1 MGLLVEGRWQDVWY
15 PTKSTGGRFVR
26 KDAAF
31 RNWITVDGSAGPT
44 GIGGFTSEAG
54 RYHLYVSLA
63 CPWAHRTL
71 IMRMLKGLEAKISVS
86 VAHWLM
92 LEHGWTFADG
102 PGVVPD
108 TVNHAKF
115 LHEIYTA
122 DARGRADLAG
132 RSGLSACRDRARAP
146 EGGRRKARQGRFY
159 QPLGRAGGAHG
170 PRDAGSRA
178 DPGAGRRRAGADEQ
192 IGGLNSL
199 APRGQATVAAQKPPL
214 LYGGLIL
221 LAQGPIY
228 VRRRH
233 DRPPH
238 RASGADCGH

>member
-44 GIGGFTSEAG
+44 GIGGFKSEAG

-108 TVNHAKF
+108 KSTMPNSCMRSTP
-115 LHEIYTA
+115 LRIRTTP
-122 DARGRADLAG
+122 AG
-132 RSGLSACRDRARAP
+132 PQFRCCGTSTGAPSSITNPPRS
-146 EGGRRKARQGRFY
+146 
-159 QPLGRAGGAHG
+159 
-170 PRDAGSRA
+170 
-178 DPGAGRRRAGADEQ
+178 
-192 IGGLNSL
+192 
-199 APRGQATVAAQKPPL
+199 
-214 LYGGLIL
+214 
-221 LAQGPIY
+221 
-228 VRRRH
+228 
-233 DRPPH
+233 
-238 RASGADCGH
+238 SGC